1 MKNLIEVRNLVKEYR
16 DFSLQDVN
24 LTVPEGGVIGLVG
37 ENGAGKTTLL
47 RAIMGLVRPDGGSV
61 TLMGG
66 NPTETASREE
76 VAAVLEESLFHGG
89 LNAGRIGKIMRGT
102 VAG

>member
-61 TLMGG
+61 TLMGS

-76 VAAVLEESLFHGG
+76 VAAVFEDSFFYG
-89 LNAGRIGKIMRGT
+89 
-102 VAG
+102 